1 MTAPDSQ
8 FADTDWVLLEAALG
22 AFVAAWDEGGTP
34 PVIGEYLDDFS
45 PDCRLPAAVE
55 MIKVDLEQ
63 RWQRGLRRLIEDYF
77 TEIPDLVVG
86 VPPELLFEEYHTRKL
101 AGDAVSPTEYF
112 TRFPDQSSALAELF
126 RVDPQL
132 RSTLVVD
139 AVQVSR
145 LDLQPGE
152 TIDDFDLLLRVGQG
166 AFATVFLARQRSM
179 QRIVALKVSADEGT
193 EPQTL
198 AQLDHDNII
207 RVYDQRLIPERR
219 LRLLYMQY
227 ASGGTLADILH
238 ALRSVP
244 RMLWSGREYLR
255 ALDRGLEDRGESPPS
270 DSSLRRKIAGMRWSQ
285 LVCWLGSQL
294 AAALDY
300 AHRRGVL
307 HRDLKPANILLT
319 SEGLP
324 KLADFNISFASQL
337 EGTAPEDHFGGSIA
351 YMSPEQL
358 EACNPRHDR
367 HPSSLDGRSDLYS
380 LGVVLWELL
389 IGDRPF
395 LDPVQGPRW
404 GTRLEQMTI
413 LRRGGPRF
421 DAIVPLVEIDIPGM
435 DGVLRQCLA
444 SEPSARYA
452 SGRALAFAL
461 ESCLQPELHR
471 LLSGPTKGWKL
482 HARQAPLLAVI
493 TATILPNA
501 VAAVFNF
508 LYNRGEIIERIP
520 DALPTFMRIQS
531 IINLIAFPAGASCA
545 WWLAGSV
552 AKATSN
558 HLPLVRTAEF
568 QVAQRQRCLELG
580 HLAAMVSLTL
590 WVLAAPA
597 YPTALHLI
605 RGSVPMEVYAT
616 FIASLVLC
624 GLIAMAY
631 PFFGVTLIAVRSF
644 YPTLLHWETVTR
656 ADLAA
661 LERLGRQ
668 TWFYLVLAASVP
680 MLSVVC
686 LVLCGQDRRFALVV
700 LAVAGLLGFGI
711 AISVFRWLQRDIAL
725 LTTALSREDRSS
737 T

>member
-1 MTAPDSQ
+1 MTTPESQ
-8 FADTDWVLLEAALG
+8 FAETDWPLLEAALG
-22 AFVAAWDEGGTP
+22 AFVGAWDEDGTP
-34 PVIGEYLDDFS
+34 PVISEYLDDFS
-45 PDCRLPAAVE
+45 PASRLPAAVE

-77 TEIPDLVVG
+77 PEIPDLAG
-86 VPPELLFEEYHTRKL
+86 CVPPELLFEEYHTRKL
-101 AGDAVSPTEYF
+101 AGDAVLPSEFF

-132 RSTLVVD
+132 RSTLIVD
-139 AVQVSR
+139 AAQVAQ

-152 TIDDFDLLLRVGQG
+152 RIDDFDLVLRVGQG

-179 QRIVALKVSADEGT
+179 QRIVALKVSADEGS

-207 RVYDQRLIPERR
+207 RVYDQRLVPDRQ

-227 ASGGTLADILH
+227 AAGGTLAGILH
-238 ALRSVP
+238 ALRAVP
-244 RMLWSGREYLR
+244 RTEWSGREFLR
-255 ALDRGLEDRGESPPS
+255 ALDRGLEERGESPPA
-270 DSSLRRKIAGMRWSQ
+270 DSSLRRKIAGMTWSQ
-285 LVCWLGSQL
+285 LVCWLGAQL
-294 AAALDY
+294 AGALDY

-307 HRDLKPANILLT
+307 HRDLKPANVLLT
-319 SEGLP
+319 AEGLP

-337 EGTAPEDHFGGSIA
+337 EGAAPEDHFGGSIA

-367 HPSSLDGRSDLYS
+367 QAGSLDGRSDLYS
-380 LGVVLWELL
+380 LGIVLWELL
-389 IGDRPF
+389 TGDRPF
-395 LDPVQGPRW
+395 LDPTQGPRW
-404 GTRLEQMTI
+404 GTRLEQMTT

-421 DAIVPLVEIDIPGM
+421 DAITPLVEIDAPGM
-435 DGVLRQCLA
+435 DDVFRQCLA
-444 SEPSARYA
+444 CDPTERYA
-452 SGRALAFAL
+452 TGRALAFAL
-461 ESCLQPELHR
+461 ESCLQPELYR
-471 LLSGPTKGWKL
+471 LLTGPNAGWKL
-482 HARQAPLLAVI
+482 HARQAPLFAVI

-531 IINLIAFPAGASCA
+531 IINLIAFPTGASCA

-558 HLPLVRTAEF
+558 MLPLVHTAEF
-568 QVAQRQRCLELG
+568 QIAQRKRCLELG

-597 YPTALHLI
+597 YPISLHLI
-605 RGSVPMEVYAT
+605 RGSVPIEVYVT

-656 ADLAA
+656 ADLVP
-661 LERLGRQ
+661 LERLGRR
-668 TWFYLVLAASVP
+668 TWIYLVLAASVP

-686 LVLCGQDRRFALVV
+686 LVLSGQDRRFALVV
-700 LAVAGLLGFGI
+700 LAAAGLFGFGI
-711 AISVFRWLQRDIAL
+711 AISIFRWLQRDIAL
-725 LTTALSREDRSS
+725 FTTALSRDDRS
-737 T
+737 